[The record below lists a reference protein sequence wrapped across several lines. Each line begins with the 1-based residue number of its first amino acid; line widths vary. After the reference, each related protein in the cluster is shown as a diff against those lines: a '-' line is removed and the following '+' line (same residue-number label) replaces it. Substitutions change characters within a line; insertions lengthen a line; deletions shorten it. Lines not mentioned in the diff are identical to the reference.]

1 MTKRHHR
8 CDDEHCEVHRELTE
22 DIKKKRK
29 PKVKKT
35 VKKIKPEVVN
45 VYTSKPTIT
54 DVFSEDYSIID
65 ETIENIK
72 ITSRKICQDQ
82 YSSNNVYIILQDALK
97 KVMLAD
103 K

>member
-1 MTKRHHR
+1 
-8 CDDEHCEVHRELTE
+8 LTE

-45 VYTSKPTIT
+45 VYTSKPIIT

>member
-1 MTKRHHR
+1 MTKRHHK
-8 CDDEHCEVHRELTE
+8 CDDESCSVHKALT
-22 DIKKKRK
+22 DDRKNKLAAKKS
-29 PKVKKT
+29 KVKKT
-35 VKKIKPEVVN
+35 KKPI
-45 VYTSKPTIT
+45 IT
-54 DVFSEDYSIID
+54 DVFSEDYSVID

-97 KVMLAD
+97 KVILAD